1 MDRKQI
7 IKALEEHAGVKA
19 KYMGVPSFAYQILIE
34 GRFYI
39 IDRLGKI
46 TLDDVEVQLDALI
59 NGTNEEKEVVV
70 QELSQVQ
77 AREQAQE
84 QAPEQAQGQAQK
96 QAQEKVQEL
105 AQKRAQDNEA
115 LDFEITIPLNGHTGA
130 TLRNMLNMLYSKQPV
145 IKKAFEIEADILQA
159 DFIAD
164 LNKAS
169 IQTIDEFKN
178 EIAEKQQS
186 GFNGIEFDFTNNTIT
201 FKFFRHLQ
209 EPDRLEAY
217 THFASLLSQSARSLK
232 HASPKP
238 TTTDN
243 FKFTMRVWLIRLGF
257 VGNQYKRA
265 RKLLLQN
272 LEGNSAYRKL
282 ERLSENNEVMI
293 INAEPN
299 DIK

>member
-7 IKALEEHAGVKA
+7 IKALEECAGVKA
-19 KYMGVPSFAYQILIE
+19 KYMGVPSFAYQITIN
-34 GRFYI
+34 GRTYT
-39 IDRLGKI
+39 IDRAGII
-46 TLDDVEVQLDALI
+46 TLDDAEVEFEVLI
-59 NGTNEEKEVVV
+59 NKRIEENEVAL
-70 QELSQVQ
+70 QELSQAQ

-84 QAPEQAQGQAQK
+84 QGQAQ
-96 QAQEKVQEL
+96 EVTQEL
-105 AQKRAQDNEA
+105 LQENEA
-115 LDFEITIPLNGHTGA
+115 LNFEITIPMEGHTGS

-145 IKKAFEIEADILQA
+145 IKKVFEIEADILQA

-169 IQTIDEFKN
+169 IQTIEEFKTG
-178 EIAEKQQS
+178 IAGKQES
-186 GFNGIEFDFTNNTIT
+186 GYHGIEFDFTNNTIT
-201 FKFFRHLQ
+201 FKFFKHIQ
-209 EPDRLEAY
+209 EQDRLEAY
-217 THFASLLSQSARSLK
+217 TQFISLLSQSARGLK
-232 HASPKP
+232 HASSKP

-257 VGNQYKRA
+257 VGHEYKKS

-282 ERLSENNEVMI
+282 ERLSENNEVVI
-293 INAEPN
+293 INAELN

>member
-19 KYMGVPSFAYQILIE
+19 KYMGVPSFAYQILID

-46 TLDDVEVQLDALI
+46 TLDDAEVELDALI
-59 NGTNEEKEVVV
+59 NGTNEEKEVAAEA
-70 QELSQVQ
+70 QELL
-77 AREQAQE
+77 QE
-84 QAPEQAQGQAQK
+84 
-96 QAQEKVQEL
+96 
-105 AQKRAQDNEA
+105 NEA
-115 LDFEITIPLNGHTGA
+115 FDFKIAIPMEGHTGA

-145 IKKAFEIEADILQA
+145 IKKVFEIEADILQA

-169 IQTIDEFKN
+169 IQTIEEFRN
-178 EIAEKQQS
+178 EIDRKQEN
-186 GFNGIEFDFTNNTIT
+186 GFHGIEFDFTNNTIT

-217 THFASLLSQSARSLK
+217 THFVSLLSQSAKGLK

-238 TTTDN
+238 TATDN
-243 FKFTMRVWLIRLGF
+243 YKFTMRTWLIRLGF
-257 VGNQYKRA
+257 VGNQYKRS
-265 RKLLLQN
+265 RKLLLEN
-272 LEGNSAYRKL
+272 LDGNGAYRKTTIIESL
-282 ERLSENNEVMI
+282 ETPSENSSEKGGI
-293 INAEPN
+293 
-299 DIK
+299 

>member
-19 KYMGVPSFAYQILIE
+19 KYMGVPSFAYQITINQTT
-34 GRFYI
+34 YT
-39 IDRLGKI
+39 IDRAGKI
-46 TLDDVEVQLDALI
+46 TAEGIEVEFEALI
-59 NGTNEEKEVVV
+59 NGTNEEKET
-70 QELSQVQ
+70 E
-77 AREQAQE
+77 
-84 QAPEQAQGQAQK
+84 
-96 QAQEKVQEL
+96 EKETEAQEL
-105 AQKRAQDNEA
+105 AHENEE
-115 LDFEITIPLNGHTGA
+115 LDLEITIPMEGHTGR

-145 IKKAFEIEADILQA
+145 IKKVFEIEADILQA

-169 IQTIDEFKN
+169 IQTIEEFQT
-178 EIAEKQQS
+178 EIAGKQES
-186 GFNGIEFDFTNNTIT
+186 GYCGIEFDFTNNTIT
-201 FKFFRHLQ
+201 FKFFKHLQ

-217 THFASLLSQSARSLK
+217 TQFISLLSKSARGLK

-238 TTTDN
+238 TATDN
-243 FKFTMRVWLIRLGF
+243 YKFTMRTWLIRLGF

-265 RKLLLQN
+265 RKLLLEN

-282 ERLSENNEVMI
+282 ERLSDRPVLANT
-293 INAEPN
+293 NAEPN